1 VFFLVFPRVAIHA
14 VYGIGRLILDDAP
27 LLKDNYAIVALINPR
42 PVLVYQIGTHD
53 TRVLVDISEEANVA
67 DAMTYMREVCKRLA
81 IRLSTSVQLLV
92 VPVRLLDYSIG
103 CSWVW
108 VV

>member
-1 VFFLVFPRVAIHA
+1 ML
-14 VYGIGRLILDDAP
+14 YGIGRLILDDAP

-67 DAMTYMREVCKRLA
+67 DAMTYMREVGKRLA
-81 IRLSTSVQLLV
+81 IRLTLGKCSASLCICAPAPLLN
-92 VPVRLLDYSIG
+92 RY
-103 CSWVW
+103 
-108 VV
+108 